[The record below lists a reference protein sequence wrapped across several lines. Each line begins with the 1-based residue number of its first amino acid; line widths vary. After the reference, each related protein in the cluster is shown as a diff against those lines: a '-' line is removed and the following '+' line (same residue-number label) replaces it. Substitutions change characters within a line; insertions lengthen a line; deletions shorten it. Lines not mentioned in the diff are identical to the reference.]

1 MPYSTHCAAAT
12 AAQPRSFA
20 VAAGLR
26 GALRAM
32 LRDIAGAWR
41 YAVARSEFNRVAD
54 STLRDLG
61 ISRCEF
67 DSYWAETHG
76 LAEQTRVRVIRHC
89 RGKYRP

>member
-1 MPYSTHCAAAT
+1 MPYATHSAAAT

-26 GALRAM
+26 SALRAM

-41 YAVARSEFNRVAD
+41 CAGARSEFNRVDD
-54 STLRDLG
+54 STLRDIG
-61 ISRCEF
+61 ISRSEF

-76 LAEQTRVRVIRHC
+76 LAEQTRVRVIQSF
-89 RGKYRP
+89 RGKYGL